1 MHCRRIPVCEPGST
15 IPSGVQVEPDL
26 CSVDSEKH
34 PGHQP
39 HCMCFAVWTTN
50 FFFFFFKGR
59 QITGSSCKW
68 KGQERASAVSLSLT
82 VAVTQILVFLPCAHQ
97 ARPPK
102 EVLS

>member
-1 MHCRRIPVCEPGST
+1 MSREAQSHLEFRLSQICALWIQKSALATNRTVC
-15 IPSGVQVEPDL
+15 VLL
-26 CSVDSEKH
+26 C
-34 PGHQP
+34 GLL
-39 HCMCFAVWTTN
+39 T
-50 FFFFFFKGR
+50 FFFLKGR

-97 ARPPK
+97 ARPSK

>member
-1 MHCRRIPVCEPGST
+1 MSREAQSHLEFRLSQICALWIQKSALATNRTVC
-15 IPSGVQVEPDL
+15 VLL
-26 CSVDSEKH
+26 C
-34 PGHQP
+34 GLL
-39 HCMCFAVWTTN
+39 T